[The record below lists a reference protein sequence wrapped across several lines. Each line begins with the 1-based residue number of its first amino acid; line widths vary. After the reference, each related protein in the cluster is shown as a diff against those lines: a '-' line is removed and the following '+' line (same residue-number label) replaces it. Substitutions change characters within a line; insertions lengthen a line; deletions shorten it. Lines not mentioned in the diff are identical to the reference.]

1 MLRGLVERIELSQHQ
16 RRQVAEVGADYVVSR
31 VRE

>member
-16 RRQVAEVGADYVVSR
+16 RRQVAEVGADYVSR